1 AILTFV
7 VPFAGLMGVKAKVWG
22 PTMILFALSSAVGLW
37 ISRYVEIYPSIYGS
51 GTTTLPFG
59 IWELGIFLGMLG
71 LFGWSYAQFMDA
83 FPKAQ
88 VFKMTSK
95 YRDEVQVP
103 VDPET
108 MEPLPAHE

>member
-1 AILTFV
+1 MRRTSTIDTPIF
-7 VPFAGLMGVKAKVWG
+7 FASCS
-22 PTMILFALSSAVGLW
+22 FVGLW
-37 ISRYVEIYPSIYGS
+37 FSRYTEIYPSLYGS
-51 GTTTLPFG
+51 AAPKAPLGV
-59 IWELGIFLGMLG
+59 WELAIFLGFLGIFA
-71 LFGWSYAQFMDA
+71 WSYAHFMDA

-103 VDPET
+103 VNPET